1 MTNVNC
7 FYYFIVTTTPAQT
20 KQNHQRQHDH
30 SPDSKRRIHKCQFL
44 GCKKVYT
51 KSSHLKAHQR
61 THTGMLF
68 QFILISSRKKQIRI
82 SKKAMKKKTLIFIMM
97 KVNSN
102 SSLMQKTDKKKKS
115 KKKMLFS
122 NKGVKKQKLIS
133 SLVNIFTPSYNRNYK
148 ISFFVEIFT

>member
-68 QFILISSRKKQIRI
+68 QFILISSRKK
-82 SKKAMKKKTLIFIMM
+82 T
-97 KVNSN
+97 NSN
-102 SSLMQKTDKKKKS
+102 FKESGKKENVDFHHDES
-115 KKKMLFS
+115 
-122 NKGVKKQKLIS
+122 
-133 SLVNIFTPSYNRNYK
+133 
-148 ISFFVEIFT
+148 